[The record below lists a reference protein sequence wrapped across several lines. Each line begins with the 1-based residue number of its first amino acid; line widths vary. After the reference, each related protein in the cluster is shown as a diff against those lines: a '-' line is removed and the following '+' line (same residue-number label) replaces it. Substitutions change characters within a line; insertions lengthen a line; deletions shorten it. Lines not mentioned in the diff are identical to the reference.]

1 MRQSVLR
8 GALTGVFLAAGLAGL
23 TGRSSAQEITYS
35 ASEIRA
41 CLCAQQAVTSLSS
54 QVKAEHRA
62 YQAKRDEVDLLNKEA
77 EEARGRVNVNN
88 QDDVEAF
95 RQLLDKRDTA
105 ALELSNRLQ
114 PRYAAIV
121 ARYNEAVAENNSYC
135 TGKLFDREQIASVR
149 STLSCPQE

>member
-1 MRQSVLR
+1 M
-8 GALTGVFLAAGLAGL
+8 
-23 TGRSSAQEITYS
+23 
-35 ASEIRA
+35 
-41 CLCAQQAVTSLSS
+41 
-54 QVKAEHRA
+54 KAEHRA

-114 PRYAAIV
+114 PRYA
-121 ARYNEAVAENNSYC
+121 
-135 TGKLFDREQIASVR
+135 DRRALQ
-149 STLSCPQE
+149 